1 MKFDVKK
8 VILFFCLIPVFT
20 SCDWWVSYS
29 FKIKNTTDSELK
41 IVFES
46 MVGDFHNNDNTNSL
60 TEFSI
65 KKGETRVVRHIMGGV
80 NGPVENIIADGIP
93 IWLKLSIY
101 KNDVLIN
108 KDFNLIENWMVTEKK
123 HSAEYLFIITDEM
136 LQ

>member
-1 MKFDVKK
+1 MKK

-20 SCDWWVSYS
+20 SCDWWVDYS
-29 FKIKNTTDSELK
+29 FKMKSATNSELK

-46 MVGDFHNNDNTNSL
+46 MGEDFHNNDNTNSL

-80 NGPVENIIADGIP
+80 NGRVENIIADGIP

-101 KNDVLIN
+101 KNDVLID
-108 KDFNLIENWMVTEKK
+108 KDFNLIENWIVTEKK
-123 HSAEYLFIITDEM
+123 HSAEYLFIITNEM